1 MLPLTLKVTLKWDK
15 MSCVRTVFG
24 AWFAFFKG
32 LQACLPVF
40 RDSFKRCPRTT
51 RYLGTTA
58 VYVLRLQKL
67 LVFNTTP
74 NVKSHILYYQLM
86 TSVNQLTHTCGLIRC
101 NGFFKPKGGSR
112 QQNCIESHSAPPIGT
127 KGWSGL
133 STLSPPSRR
142 PCCLCDSAVQQQVVK
157 YSQLNAAQ
165 IPHRNPATR
174 SRFLYYRRQCKRIFF
189 PPEDFAKSIMPLL
202 CNVSTSCNTTLLSY
216 HFTLRA
222 LSMFLYSALRL
233 FSMHV
238 T

>member
-1 MLPLTLKVTLKWDK
+1 MCEDCLWSLVCFFLKVYRPACISWFIQK
-15 MSCVRTVFG
+15 MSENNTLFG
-24 AWFAFFKG
+24 NYG
-32 LQACLPVF
+32 CL
-40 RDSFKRCPRTT
+40 CPQTT
-51 RYLGTTA
+51 
-58 VYVLRLQKL
+58 KL

-74 NVKSHILYYQLM
+74 NVKSHILYYQLI

-157 YSQLNAAQ
+157 YSQLNTAQ
-165 IPHRNPATR
+165 IPHRNTATR

-222 LSMFLYSALRL
+222 LSMFLYSALSL